1 MIKVAGR
8 GFRQKTV
15 IEVGRFSILWNMFEN
30 KKVNN
35 NVSEN
40 KLRDIDWL
48 SPSKH
53 FQTLA
58 NVLKNRSELHGF
70 GCREYIEESLSLGN
84 GLRPDS
90 KTLILNFMNSDGKE
104 FLVGGLLAIYR
115 IRNNMFHGLKEWVD
129 LDNQIELFAA
139 VNKVLEEIL

>member
-1 MIKVAGR
+1 MVKVAGR
-8 GFRQKTV
+8 DFRQKTV

-30 KKVNN
+30 ENFEN
-35 NVSEN
+35 NVNEN
-40 KLRDIDWL
+40 KLRDVDWL

-53 FQTLA
+53 FQKLA
-58 NVLKNRSELHGF
+58 KVLKNRSELHGF
-70 GCREYIEESLSLGN
+70 DYREYIEESLSLGN